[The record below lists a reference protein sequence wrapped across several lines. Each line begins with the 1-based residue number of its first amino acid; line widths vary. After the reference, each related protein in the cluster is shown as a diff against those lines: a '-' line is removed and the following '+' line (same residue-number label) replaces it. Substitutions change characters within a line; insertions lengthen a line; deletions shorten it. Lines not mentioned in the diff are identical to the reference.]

1 MQYVHYLLD
10 VLRVAECFGLRSVT
24 AGILHILF
32 LRNAANNVDG
42 YLKIHWARNSGSRVA
57 ERNRDILGYAL
68 HALDLLRKLGDRLQ
82 EGRAIEVLQAASQM
96 VGNASVASD
105 KNHRTWSLER
115 VGDAR
120 YGIGDAR
127 TCRDDRHTRLAG
139 NFCPALCGVCGD
151 LLVPEVYDLD
161 AFVNAALVEVIDVS
175 AVQREYIL
183 HTLFFQC
190 LGEQSP
196 AVYLCHFSS

>member
-1 MQYVHYLLD
+1 
-10 VLRVAECFGLRSVT
+10 
-24 AGILHILF
+24 
-32 LRNAANNVDG
+32 
-42 YLKIHWARNSGSRVA
+42 
-57 ERNRDILGYAL
+57 
-68 HALDLLRKLGDRLQ
+68 
-82 EGRAIEVLQAASQM
+82 M

-105 KNHRTWSLER
+105 ENHRTWSLER
-115 VGDAR
+115 VSDAR
-120 YGIGDAR
+120 YCIGDAR

-139 NFCPALCGVCGD
+139 NLCPALCGVSGN
-151 LLVPEVYDLD
+151 LFMPEVYDLD